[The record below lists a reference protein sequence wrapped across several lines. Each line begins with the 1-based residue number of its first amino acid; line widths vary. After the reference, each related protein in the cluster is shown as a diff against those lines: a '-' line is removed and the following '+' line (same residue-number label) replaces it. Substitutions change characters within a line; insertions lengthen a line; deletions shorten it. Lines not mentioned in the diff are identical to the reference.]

1 MRSRPGRSDWL
12 RVVGTAGAPVGRF
25 EVRHCTGPRLLPIK
39 GNAAA
44 RPGKARRAWPA
55 RIYGYC
61 PHCPAV
67 RILTAA
73 ALALALSAPVLATPP
88 AKPARLGLCAACH
101 GEDGMARIPG
111 APNLAGQK
119 LDYLREALRQYR
131 DGRRDIPVMRAA
143 TGPLTDAELDQLAQW
158 FSAQTPSRAA
168 P

>member
-1 MRSRPGRSDWL
+1 M
-12 RVVGTAGAPVGRF
+12 
-25 EVRHCTGPRLLPIK
+25 
-39 GNAAA
+39 
-44 RPGKARRAWPA
+44 
-55 RIYGYC
+55 
-61 PHCPAV
+61 
-67 RILTAA
+67 RILTTA
-73 ALALALSAPVLATPP
+73 ALALAISAPVLATPP

-158 FSAQTPSRAA
+158 FSAQTSSRAA